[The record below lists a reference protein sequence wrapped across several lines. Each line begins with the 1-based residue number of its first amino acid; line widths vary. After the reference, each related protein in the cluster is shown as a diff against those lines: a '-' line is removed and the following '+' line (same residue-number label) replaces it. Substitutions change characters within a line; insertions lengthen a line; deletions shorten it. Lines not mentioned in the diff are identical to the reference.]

1 VQDNQL
7 KELLVTYLQSIAE
20 KAREDA
26 KTGKSDI
33 GSIYDDKVILKS
45 LDEKKIKEAI
55 SDIEKA
61 TMTKESTARFIN
73 AILLA
78 ARIIAATVI
87 R

>member
-1 VQDNQL
+1 MQDNQL

-26 KTGKSDI
+26 KTGTSDI

-78 ARIIAATVI
+78 ARIVAATVI